1 MEFVAFDRTAL
12 EQACETCLLTQEKR
26 ERGRLPRKQ
35 MMTTTPAEP
44 RPLDSESIGSRKSRV
59 LIIDDHPMVR
69 IGLAQMI
76 ADLPDMEVCGEGG
89 DSVAALH
96 LFETLQPDVVILDIS
111 LKTGSGI
118 EVIKQLRSKQPD
130 VKILIFSLHEE
141 LVYSE
146 HTLHAGAKGFVNKQA
161 STETVVDAIREVLAG
176 HVYMSR
182 SVADRM
188 LTRIVN
194 GVKGDGSPLERLSDR
209 ELEVF
214 RLLGEGLTTRQVA
227 DKLYLSPKTIE
238 THREN
243 IKKKLNLINSVELL
257 HRAVSW
263 VVNSQTQTAA
273 GLFPS
278 TENLAQ

>member
-1 MEFVAFDRTAL
+1 MIES
-12 EQACETCLLTQEKR
+12 
-26 ERGRLPRKQ
+26 
-35 MMTTTPAEP
+35 
-44 RPLDSESIGSRKSRV
+44 RPLDSSKANGSRKTRV

-69 IGLAQMI
+69 IGLSQI
-76 ADLPDMEVCGEGG
+76 LADQPDMEVCGQGEDG
-89 DSVAALH
+89 VAALQ
-96 LFETLQPDVVILDIS
+96 LFDELHPDVIILDLS

-118 EVIKQLRSKQPD
+118 EVIKQLRAKKSD

-161 STETVVDAIREVLAG
+161 STETVVDAIRQILAG
-176 HVYMSR
+176 HVFMSK
-182 SVADRM
+182 SAADRM
-188 LTRIVN
+188 LNRIVN
-194 GVKGDGSPLERLSDR
+194 GVKGGGSPLEQLSDR

-214 RLLGEGLTTRQVA
+214 QHLGEGLTTRQIA

-263 VVNSQTQTAA
+263 VVNSQSQA
-273 GLFPS
+273 GASESQP
-278 TENLAQ
+278 TGEVAQP